1 MLIAEVTGTVVAT
14 RKHESL
20 TGSKLLLIRP
30 LQGNRRNETLVAVD
44 AVGAGTG
51 ELVLVATGSAARL
64 GLNVAHAPVD
74 LTIVGII
81 DQVEGDIK
89 GLPR

>member
-30 LQGNRRNETLVAVD
+30 LQGNRQGQTLVAVD
-44 AVGAGTG
+44 AVGAGRG

-64 GLNVAHAPVD
+64 GLGVPQAPVD

>member
-30 LQGNRRNETLVAVD
+30 LQGSRRGETLVAVD
-44 AVGAGTG
+44 AVGAGKG
-51 ELVLVATGSAARL
+51 ELVLVVTGSAARL
-64 GLNVAHAPVD
+64 GLNVAYAPVD

-89 GLPR
+89 GLSR

>member
-30 LQGNRRNETLVAVD
+30 LQGSRRGETLVAVD
-44 AVGAGTG
+44 TVGAGKG

-64 GLNVAHAPVD
+64 GLNVPQAPVD
-74 LTIVGII
+74 LAIVGII

>member
-30 LQGNRRNETLVAVD
+30 LHGGRRGETLVAVD
-44 AVGAGTG
+44 AVGAGRG
-51 ELVLVATGSAARL
+51 ELVLVVAGSAARL
-64 GLNVAHAPVD
+64 GLGVSQAPVD

>member
-30 LQGNRRNETLVAVD
+30 LQGSRRGETLVAVD
-44 AVGAGTG
+44 TVGAGKG

-64 GLNVAHAPVD
+64 GLRVSQAPVD
-74 LTIVGII
+74 LT
-81 DQVEGDIK
+81 
-89 GLPR
+89 L

>member
-30 LQGNRRNETLVAVD
+30 LYGGRRGETLVAVD
-44 AVGAGTG
+44 TVGAGRG
-51 ELVLVATGSAARL
+51 ELVLVATGSAARMGL
-64 GLNVAHAPVD
+64 GVPHAPVD
-74 LTIVGII
+74 MTIVGII